1 MHQDTSMKKIA
12 VLGGGQ
18 VGSSLAKI
26 LTDDGNDITL
36 VDINSSVLEDLQ
48 EDNDI
53 KTIHGN
59 ASSPSILEQAE
70 LNDCDILIAITG
82 SDEVNLVSCHLAKKM
97 FNVPTVIARLRNSEF
112 QVSTSGFDLDLF
124 SIDSIISPS
133 KLVTD
138 FIKNIIEHPGAFQA
152 FDFADGKLQVIGA
165 TVLKDGPLAGK
176 KLSEFKNHLPNV
188 DVKVVAL
195 YRNRK
200 TIPVNGSTII
210 EIGDDIFFLATP
222 ENMRFISE
230 LSKNQSR
237 IENIM
242 IAGGGNVG
250 MTLATALSKK
260 FSTKIIEKNLLR
272 SKYLSES
279 LEDTVVLNDDISDE
293 SLLENEGIED
303 VDFFCSVTNDDQMN
317 ILSAKLA
324 KDLGANKS
332 ISIINKLSYRKLV
345 SKEIDIVVSPEDVT
359 IGSILTSVRT
369 SDVVKVHSLG
379 FGEAEILEIII
390 HGDKNTSKVVDRKV
404 SDLELPTGCKI
415 GAIYRDGNIILMHN
429 DLTIKSN
436 DRLII
441 YLLHKKDFSKLAKLF
456 QVSIGFF

>member
-1 MHQDTSMKKIA
+1 MKKIA

-36 VDINSSVLEDLQ
+36 IDINLSILEDLQ
-48 EDNDI
+48 DDNDI

-70 LNDCDILIAITG
+70 LNDCDILIATTA
-82 SDEVNLVSCHLAKKM
+82 SDEVNLVSCHLAKKI

-112 QVSTSGFDLDLF
+112 QVSTSGFDIDLF

-133 KLVTD
+133 QLVTD

-152 FDFADGKLQVIGA
+152 YDFADGKLQVIGA
-165 TVLKDGPLAGK
+165 TVLKDGPLSGR
-176 KLSEFKNHLPNV
+176 KLSEFKKHLPNV
-188 DVKVVAL
+188 DVKVIAL

-200 TIPVNGSTII
+200 MLPVNGMTII
-210 EIGDDIFFLATP
+210 ETGDDLFFLATE
-222 ENMRFISE
+222 ENMRFMSE

-242 IAGGGNVG
+242 IAGGGIVG
-250 MTLATALSKK
+250 MTLAAKLSQK
-260 FSTKIIEKNLLR
+260 FSTKIIEQDLAK

-279 LEDTVVLNDDISDE
+279 LKNTVVLNDDISDE
-293 SLLENEGIED
+293 SLLGNEGIED
-303 VDFFCSVTNDDQMN
+303 VDYFCSVTNDDQMN

-324 KDLGANKS
+324 KDLGAKKS
-332 ISIINKLSYRKLV
+332 IAIINKLSFRKLV
-345 SKEIDIVVSPEDVT
+345 SKEIDVVVSPEDVT
-359 IGSILTSVRT
+359 IGSILASVRT

-379 FGEAEILEIII
+379 FGEAELLEIII
-390 HGDKNTSKVVDRKV
+390 HGDDKTSKVVGKKV
-404 SDLELPTGCKI
+404 SELELPSGCKI
-415 GAIYRDGNIILMHN
+415 GAIYREGKVILLN
-429 DLTIKSN
+429 DDASIQSN

-441 YLLHKKDFSKLAKLF
+441 YLLHKKDFSKLAKLL

>member
-1 MHQDTSMKKIA
+1 MKKIA

-176 KLSEFKNHLPNV
+176 KLSEFKKHLPNV

-250 MTLATALSKK
+250 MTLASALSKK

-345 SKEIDIVVSPEDVT
+345 SKEIDVVVSPEDVT

-456 QVSIGFF
+456 QVGIGFF

>member
-1 MHQDTSMKKIA
+1 MKKIA

-345 SKEIDIVVSPEDVT
+345 SKEIDVVVSPEDVT

-415 GAIYRDGNIILMHN
+415 GAIYRDGNIIVIHN

>member
-1 MHQDTSMKKIA
+1 MKKIA

-36 VDINSSVLEDLQ
+36 IDTNLSVIEDLQ

-59 ASSPSILEQAE
+59 ASSPSVLEQAE
-70 LNDCDILIAITG
+70 VNDCDILIATTA

-124 SIDSIISPS
+124 SINSIISPS
-133 KLVTD
+133 QLVTD

-152 FDFADGKLQVIGA
+152 YDFADGKLQVIGA
-165 TVLKDGPLAGK
+165 TVLKDGPLAGR
-176 KLSEFKNHLPNV
+176 KLSEFKKHLPNV
-188 DVKVVAL
+188 DVKVIAL
-195 YRNRK
+195 YRDRK
-200 TIPVNGSTII
+200 ILPVNGTTVI
-210 EIGDDIFFLATP
+210 ETGDDLFFLATE
-222 ENMRFISE
+222 ENMRFMSE

-242 IAGGGNVG
+242 IAGGGIVG
-250 MTLATALSKK
+250 MTLADKLSQK
-260 FSTKIIEKNLLR
+260 FSTKIIEKDLIR

-293 SLLENEGIED
+293 SLLDNEGIKE
-303 VDFFCSVTNDDQMN
+303 VDYFCSVTNDDQMN

-324 KDLGANKS
+324 KDLGAKKS
-332 ISIINKLSYRKLV
+332 IAIINKLSYRKLV
-345 SKEIDIVVSPEDVT
+345 SKEIDVVVSPEDVT
-359 IGSILTSVRT
+359 IGSILASVRT

-379 FGEAEILEIII
+379 FGEAELLEIII
-390 HGDKNTSKVVDRKV
+390 HGDNKTSKVVGKKV
-404 SDLELPTGCKI
+404 SELELPSGCRI
-415 GAIYRDGNIILMHN
+415 GAIYREGKVILLN
-429 DLTIKSN
+429 EDVSIQSN

-441 YLLHKKDFSKLAKLF
+441 YLLHKKDFSKLAKLL

>member
-1 MHQDTSMKKIA
+1 MKKIA

-36 VDINSSVLEDLQ
+36 IDTDLSVIEALQ

-59 ASSPSILEQAE
+59 ASSPSVLEQAE
-70 LNDCDILIAITG
+70 VNDCDILIATTA

-133 KLVTD
+133 QLVTD

-152 FDFADGKLQVIGA
+152 YDFADGMLQVIGA
-165 TVLKDGPLAGK
+165 TVLKDGPLAGR
-176 KLSEFKNHLPNV
+176 KLSEFKKHLPNV
-188 DVKVVAL
+188 DVKVIAL
-195 YRNRK
+195 YRDRK
-200 TIPVNGSTII
+200 ILPVNGATII
-210 EIGDDIFFLATP
+210 ETGDDLFFLATE
-222 ENMRFISE
+222 ENMRFMSE

-242 IAGGGNVG
+242 IAGGGIVG
-250 MTLATALSKK
+250 MTLASKLSEK
-260 FSTKIIEKNLLR
+260 FSTKIIEKDLIR

-279 LEDTVVLNDDISDE
+279 LEDTVVLNDDVSDE
-293 SLLENEGIED
+293 SLLDNEGIEE
-303 VDFFCSVTNDDQMN
+303 VDYFCSVTNDDQMN

-324 KDLGANKS
+324 KDLGAKKS
-332 ISIINKLSYRKLV
+332 IAIINKPSYRKLV
-345 SKEIDIVVSPEDVT
+345 SKEIDVVISPEDVT
-359 IGSILTSVRT
+359 IGSILASVRT

-379 FGEAEILEIII
+379 FGEAELLEIII
-390 HGDKNTSKVVDRKV
+390 HGDNKTSKVVGKKV
-404 SDLELPTGCKI
+404 SKLELPSGCRI
-415 GAIYRDGNIILMHN
+415 GAIYREGKVILLN
-429 DLTIKSN
+429 EDASIQSN

-441 YLLHKKDFSKLAKLF
+441 YLLHKKDFSKLAKLL

>member
-1 MHQDTSMKKIA
+1 MKKIA

-36 VDINSSVLEDLQ
+36 IDTNSSVLEDLQ
-48 EDNDI
+48 DDNDI

-70 LNDCDILIAITG
+70 VRDCDILIATTA

-112 QVSTSGFDLDLF
+112 QVSASGFDLDLF

-133 KLVTD
+133 QLVTD

-152 FDFADGKLQVIGA
+152 YDFADGKLQVIGA
-165 TVLKDGPLAGK
+165 TVLKDGPLSGR
-176 KLSEFKNHLPNV
+176 KLSEFKKHLPNV
-188 DVKVVAL
+188 DVKVIAL

-200 TIPVNGSTII
+200 VLPVNGSTII
-210 EIGDDIFFLATP
+210 ETGDDLFFLATE
-222 ENMRFISE
+222 ENMRFMSE

-242 IAGGGNVG
+242 IAGGGIVG
-250 MTLATALSKK
+250 MTLAAKLSQK
-260 FSTKIIEKNLLR
+260 FSTKIIEKDLIR

-279 LEDTVVLNDDISDE
+279 LENTVVLNDDISDE
-293 SLLENEGIED
+293 SLLDNEGIEE
-303 VDFFCSVTNDDQMN
+303 VDYFCSVTNDDQMN

-324 KDLGANKS
+324 KDLGAKKS
-332 ISIINKLSYRKLV
+332 IAIINKLSYRKLV
-345 SKEIDIVVSPEDVT
+345 SKEIDVVISPEDVT
-359 IGSILTSVRT
+359 IGSILASVRT

-379 FGEAEILEIII
+379 FGEAELLEIII
-390 HGDKNTSKVVDRKV
+390 HGDSKTSKVVGKKV
-404 SDLELPTGCKI
+404 SELELPSGCRI
-415 GAIYRDGNIILMHN
+415 GAVYRQGKIILLN
-429 DLTIKSN
+429 EDLNIKSN

-441 YLLHKKDFSKLAKLF
+441 YLLHKKDFSKLAKLL

>member
-1 MHQDTSMKKIA
+1 MKKIA

-36 VDINSSVLEDLQ
+36 IDTNLSVIEDLQ

-59 ASSPSILEQAE
+59 ASSPSVLEQAE
-70 LNDCDILIAITG
+70 VNDCDILIATTA

-124 SIDSIISPS
+124 SINSIISPS
-133 KLVTD
+133 QLVTD

-152 FDFADGKLQVIGA
+152 YDFADGKLQVIGA
-165 TVLKDGPLAGK
+165 TVLKDGPLAGR
-176 KLSEFKNHLPNV
+176 KLSEFKKHLPNV
-188 DVKVVAL
+188 DVNVIAL
-195 YRNRK
+195 YRDRK
-200 TIPVNGSTII
+200 TLPVNGTTVI
-210 EIGDDIFFLATP
+210 ETGDDLFFLATE
-222 ENMRFISE
+222 ENMRFMSE

-242 IAGGGNVG
+242 IAGGGIVG
-250 MTLATALSKK
+250 MTLADKLSQK
-260 FSTKIIEKNLLR
+260 FSTKIIEKDLIR

-293 SLLENEGIED
+293 SLLDNEGIEE
-303 VDFFCSVTNDDQMN
+303 VDYFCSVTNDDQMN

-324 KDLGANKS
+324 KDLGAKKS
-332 ISIINKLSYRKLV
+332 IAIINKLSYRKLV
-345 SKEIDIVVSPEDVT
+345 SKEIDVVVSPEDVT
-359 IGSILTSVRT
+359 IGSILASVRT

-379 FGEAEILEIII
+379 FGEAELLELIIP
-390 HGDKNTSKVVDRKV
+390 GDNKTSKVVGKKV
-404 SDLELPTGCKI
+404 SELELPSGCRI
-415 GAIYRDGNIILMHN
+415 GAIYREGKVILLN
-429 DLTIKSN
+429 EDVSIQSN

-441 YLLHKKDFSKLAKLF
+441 YLLHKKDFSKLAKLL

>member
-1 MHQDTSMKKIA
+1 MKKIA

-36 VDINSSVLEDLQ
+36 IDSNLSVIEDLQ

-59 ASSPSILEQAE
+59 ASSQSVLEQAE
-70 LNDCDILIAITG
+70 VNDCDILIATTA

-133 KLVTD
+133 QLVTD

-152 FDFADGKLQVIGA
+152 YDFADGKLQVIGA
-165 TVLKDGPLAGK
+165 TVLKDGPLAGR
-176 KLSEFKNHLPNV
+176 KLSEFKKHLPNV
-188 DVKVVAL
+188 DVNVIAL
-195 YRNRK
+195 YRDRK
-200 TIPVNGSTII
+200 ILPVNGTTVI
-210 EIGDDIFFLATP
+210 ETGDDLFFLATE
-222 ENMRFISE
+222 ENMRFMSE

-242 IAGGGNVG
+242 IAGGGIVG
-250 MTLATALSKK
+250 MTLADKLSQK
-260 FSTKIIEKNLLR
+260 FSTKIIEKDLIR

-293 SLLENEGIED
+293 SLLDNEGIEE
-303 VDFFCSVTNDDQMN
+303 VDYFCSVTNDDQMN

-324 KDLGANKS
+324 KDLGAKKS
-332 ISIINKLSYRKLV
+332 IAIINKLSYRKLV
-345 SKEIDIVVSPEDVT
+345 SKEIDVVVSPEDVT
-359 IGSILTSVRT
+359 IGSILASVRT

-379 FGEAEILEIII
+379 FGEAELLEIII
-390 HGDKNTSKVVDRKV
+390 HGDNITSKVVGKKV
-404 SDLELPTGCKI
+404 SELELPSGCRI
-415 GAIYRDGNIILMHN
+415 GAIYREGKVILLN
-429 DLTIKSN
+429 EDACIQSN

-441 YLLHKKDFSKLAKLF
+441 YLLHKKDFSKLAKLL

>member
-1 MHQDTSMKKIA
+1 MKKIA

-36 VDINSSVLEDLQ
+36 VDISSSVLEDLQ

-230 LSKNQSR
+230 LSKNQYR

-345 SKEIDIVVSPEDVT
+345 SKEIDVVVSPEDVT

-390 HGDKNTSKVVDRKV
+390 HGDKNTSKVVGRKV
-404 SDLELPTGCKI
+404 SDLELPAGCKI

-429 DLTIKSN
+429 DLAIESK

-441 YLLHKKDFSKLAKLF
+441 YLLHKKDFSKLSKLF

>member
-1 MHQDTSMKKIA
+1 MKKIA

-345 SKEIDIVVSPEDVT
+345 SKEIDVVVSPEDVT

>member
-1 MHQDTSMKKIA
+1 MKKIA

-18 VGSSLAKI
+18 VGASLAKI

-36 VDINSSVLEDLQ
+36 IDTNLSVIEDLQ

-70 LNDCDILIAITG
+70 VNDCDILIATTA

-133 KLVTD
+133 QLVTD

-152 FDFADGKLQVIGA
+152 YDFADGKLQVIGA
-165 TVLKDGPLAGK
+165 TVLKDGPLSGR
-176 KLSEFKNHLPNV
+176 KLSEFKKHMPNV
-188 DVKVVAL
+188 DVKVIAL
-195 YRNRK
+195 YRDRK
-200 TIPVNGSTII
+200 ILPVNGTTVI
-210 EIGDDIFFLATP
+210 ETGDDLFFLATE
-222 ENMRFISE
+222 ENMRFMSE

-242 IAGGGNVG
+242 IAGGGIVG
-250 MTLATALSKK
+250 MTLADKLSQK
-260 FSTKIIEKNLLR
+260 FSTKIIEKDLIR

-293 SLLENEGIED
+293 SLLDNEGIEE
-303 VDFFCSVTNDDQMN
+303 VDYFCSVTNDDQMN

-324 KDLGANKS
+324 KDLGAKKS
-332 ISIINKLSYRKLV
+332 IAIINKLSYRKLV
-345 SKEIDIVVSPEDVT
+345 SKEIDVVVSPEDVT
-359 IGSILTSVRT
+359 IGSILASVRT

-379 FGEAEILEIII
+379 FGEAELLEIII
-390 HGDKNTSKVVDRKV
+390 HGDNKTSKVVGKKV
-404 SDLELPTGCKI
+404 SELELPSGCRI
-415 GAIYRDGNIILMHN
+415 GAIYREGKVILLN
-429 DLTIKSN
+429 EDVSIQSN

-441 YLLHKKDFSKLAKLF
+441 YLLHKKDFSKLAKLL

>member
-1 MHQDTSMKKIA
+1 MKKIA

-36 VDINSSVLEDLQ
+36 IDTNLSVIEDLQ

-59 ASSPSILEQAE
+59 ASSPSVLEQAE
-70 LNDCDILIAITG
+70 VNDCDILIATTA

-133 KLVTD
+133 QLVTD

-152 FDFADGKLQVIGA
+152 YDFADGKLQVIGA
-165 TVLKDGPLAGK
+165 TVLKDGPLAGR
-176 KLSEFKNHLPNV
+176 KLSEFKKHLPNV
-188 DVKVVAL
+188 DVKVIAL
-195 YRNRK
+195 YRDRK
-200 TIPVNGSTII
+200 ILPVNGTTVI
-210 EIGDDIFFLATP
+210 ETGDDLFFLATE
-222 ENMRFISE
+222 ENMRFMSE

-242 IAGGGNVG
+242 IAGGGIVG
-250 MTLATALSKK
+250 MTLADKLSQK
-260 FSTKIIEKNLLR
+260 FSTKIIEKDLIR

-293 SLLENEGIED
+293 SLLDNEGIEE
-303 VDFFCSVTNDDQMN
+303 VDYFCSVTNDDQMN

-324 KDLGANKS
+324 KDLGAKKS
-332 ISIINKLSYRKLV
+332 IAIINKLSYRKLV
-345 SKEIDIVVSPEDVT
+345 SKEIDVVISPEDVT
-359 IGSILTSVRT
+359 IGSILASVRT

-379 FGEAEILEIII
+379 FGEAELLEIII
-390 HGDKNTSKVVDRKV
+390 HGDNKTSKVVGKKV
-404 SDLELPTGCKI
+404 SELELPSGCRI
-415 GAIYRDGNIILMHN
+415 GAIYREGKVILLN
-429 DLTIKSN
+429 EDVSIQSN

-441 YLLHKKDFSKLAKLF
+441 YLLHKKDFSKLAKLL

>member
-1 MHQDTSMKKIA
+1 MKKIA

-36 VDINSSVLEDLQ
+36 VDINSSVLENLQ

-345 SKEIDIVVSPEDVT
+345 SKEIDVVVSPEDVT

>member
-1 MHQDTSMKKIA
+1 MKKIA

-36 VDINSSVLEDLQ
+36 IDTNLSVIEDLQ

-59 ASSPSILEQAE
+59 ASSPSVLEQAE
-70 LNDCDILIAITG
+70 VNDCDILIATTA

-133 KLVTD
+133 QLVTD

-152 FDFADGKLQVIGA
+152 YDFADGKLQVIGA
-165 TVLKDGPLAGK
+165 TVLKDGPLAGR
-176 KLSEFKNHLPNV
+176 KLSEFKKHLPNV
-188 DVKVVAL
+188 DVNVIAL
-195 YRNRK
+195 YRDRK
-200 TIPVNGSTII
+200 TLPVNGTTVI
-210 EIGDDIFFLATP
+210 ETGDDLFFLATE
-222 ENMRFISE
+222 ENMRFMSE

-242 IAGGGNVG
+242 IAGGGIVG
-250 MTLATALSKK
+250 MTLADKLSQK
-260 FSTKIIEKNLLR
+260 FSTKIIEKDLIR

-293 SLLENEGIED
+293 SLLDNEGIKE
-303 VDFFCSVTNDDQMN
+303 VDYFCSVTNDDQMN

-324 KDLGANKS
+324 KDLGAKKS
-332 ISIINKLSYRKLV
+332 IAIINKLSYRKLV
-345 SKEIDIVVSPEDVT
+345 SKEIDVVVSPEDVT
-359 IGSILTSVRT
+359 IGSILASVRT

-379 FGEAEILEIII
+379 FGEAELLEIII
-390 HGDKNTSKVVDRKV
+390 HGDNKTSKVVGKKV
-404 SDLELPTGCKI
+404 SELELPSGCRI
-415 GAIYRDGNIILMHN
+415 GAIYREGKVILLN
-429 DLTIKSN
+429 EDVSIQSN

-441 YLLHKKDFSKLAKLF
+441 YLLHKKDFSKLAKLL

>member
-1 MHQDTSMKKIA
+1 MKKIA

-345 SKEIDIVVSPEDVT
+345 SKEIDVVVSPEDVT

-390 HGDKNTSKVVDRKV
+390 HGDKNTSKVVGRKV
-404 SDLELPTGCKI
+404 SDLELPAGCKI

-429 DLTIKSN
+429 DLAIESK

-441 YLLHKKDFSKLAKLF
+441 YLLHKKDFSKLVYL
-456 QVSIGFF
+456 IG

>member
-1 MHQDTSMKKIA
+1 MKKIA

-36 VDINSSVLEDLQ
+36 IDTNLSVIEDLQ

-59 ASSPSILEQAE
+59 ASSPSVLEQAE
-70 LNDCDILIAITG
+70 VNDCDILIATTA

-124 SIDSIISPS
+124 SINSIISPS
-133 KLVTD
+133 QLVTD

-152 FDFADGKLQVIGA
+152 YDFADGKLQVIGA
-165 TVLKDGPLAGK
+165 TVLKDGPLAVR
-176 KLSEFKNHLPNV
+176 KLSEFKKHLPNV
-188 DVKVVAL
+188 DVKVIAL
-195 YRNRK
+195 YRDRK
-200 TIPVNGSTII
+200 ILPVNGTTVI
-210 EIGDDIFFLATP
+210 ETGDDLFFLATE
-222 ENMRFISE
+222 ENMRFMSE
-230 LSKNQSR
+230 LSQNQSR

-242 IAGGGNVG
+242 IAGGGIVG
-250 MTLATALSKK
+250 MTLADKLSQK
-260 FSTKIIEKNLLR
+260 FSTKIIEKDLIR

-293 SLLENEGIED
+293 SLLDNEGIEE
-303 VDFFCSVTNDDQMN
+303 VDYFCSVTNDDQMN

-324 KDLGANKS
+324 KDLGAKKS
-332 ISIINKLSYRKLV
+332 IAIINKLSYRKLV
-345 SKEIDIVVSPEDVT
+345 SKEIDVVVSPEDVT
-359 IGSILTSVRT
+359 IGSILASVRT

-379 FGEAEILEIII
+379 FGEAELLEIII
-390 HGDKNTSKVVDRKV
+390 HGDNKTSKVVGKKV
-404 SDLELPTGCKI
+404 SELELPSGCRI
-415 GAIYRDGNIILMHN
+415 GAIYREGKVILLN
-429 DLTIKSN
+429 EDVSIQSN

-441 YLLHKKDFSKLAKLF
+441 YLLHKKDFSKLAKLL

>member
-1 MHQDTSMKKIA
+1 MKKIA

-324 KDLGANKS
+324 KDLGASKS

-436 DRLII
+436 DRLIL

>member
-1 MHQDTSMKKIA
+1 MKKIA

-36 VDINSSVLEDLQ
+36 IDTNLSVLEDLQ

-70 LNDCDILIAITG
+70 VQDCDILIATTA

-97 FNVPTVIARLRNSEF
+97 FNVPTVIARLRNSKF

-133 KLVTD
+133 QLVTD

-152 FDFADGKLQVIGA
+152 YDFADGKLQVIGA
-165 TVLKDGPLAGK
+165 TVLKDGPLSGR
-176 KLSEFKNHLPNV
+176 KLSEFKKHLPNV
-188 DVKVVAL
+188 DVKVIAL

-200 TIPVNGSTII
+200 VLPVNGSTII
-210 EIGDDIFFLATP
+210 ETGDDLFFLATE
-222 ENMRFISE
+222 ENMRFMSE

-242 IAGGGNVG
+242 IAGGGIVG
-250 MTLATALSKK
+250 MTLAAKLSQK
-260 FSTKIIEKNLLR
+260 FSTKIIEKDLIR

-279 LEDTVVLNDDISDE
+279 LENTVVLNDDISDE
-293 SLLENEGIED
+293 SLLDNEGIEE
-303 VDFFCSVTNDDQMN
+303 VDYFCSVTNDDQMN

-324 KDLGANKS
+324 KDLGAKKS
-332 ISIINKLSYRKLV
+332 IAIINKLSYRKLV
-345 SKEIDIVVSPEDVT
+345 SKEIDVVISPEDVT
-359 IGSILTSVRT
+359 IGSILASVRT

-379 FGEAEILEIII
+379 FGEAELLEIII
-390 HGDKNTSKVVDRKV
+390 HGDSKTSKVVGKKV
-404 SDLELPTGCKI
+404 SELELPSGCRI
-415 GAIYRDGNIILMHN
+415 GAVYRQGKIILLN
-429 DLTIKSN
+429 EDLNIKSN

-441 YLLHKKDFSKLAKLF
+441 YLLHKKDFSKLAKLL

>member
-1 MHQDTSMKKIA
+1 MKKIA

-36 VDINSSVLEDLQ
+36 IDTNLSVIEDLQ

-59 ASSPSILEQAE
+59 ASSPSVLEQAE
-70 LNDCDILIAITG
+70 VNDCDILIATTA

-133 KLVTD
+133 QLVTD

-152 FDFADGKLQVIGA
+152 YDFADGKLQVIGA
-165 TVLKDGPLAGK
+165 TVLKDGPLAGR
-176 KLSEFKNHLPNV
+176 KLSEFKKHLPNV
-188 DVKVVAL
+188 DVNVIAL
-195 YRNRK
+195 YRDRK
-200 TIPVNGSTII
+200 TLPVNGTTVI
-210 EIGDDIFFLATP
+210 ETGDDLFFLATE
-222 ENMRFISE
+222 ENMRFMSE

-242 IAGGGNVG
+242 IAGGGIVG
-250 MTLATALSKK
+250 MTLADKLSQK
-260 FSTKIIEKNLLR
+260 FSTKIIEKDLIR

-293 SLLENEGIED
+293 SLLDNEGIEE
-303 VDFFCSVTNDDQMN
+303 VDYFCSVTNDDQMN

-324 KDLGANKS
+324 KDLGAKKS
-332 ISIINKLSYRKLV
+332 IAIINKLSYRKLV
-345 SKEIDIVVSPEDVT
+345 SKEIDVVVSPEDVT
-359 IGSILTSVRT
+359 IGSILASVRT

-379 FGEAEILEIII
+379 FGEAELLEIII
-390 HGDKNTSKVVDRKV
+390 HGDNKTSKVVGKKV
-404 SDLELPTGCKI
+404 SELELPSGCRI
-415 GAIYRDGNIILMHN
+415 GAIYREGKVILLN
-429 DLTIKSN
+429 EDVSIQSN

-441 YLLHKKDFSKLAKLF
+441 YLLHKKDFSKLAKLL

>member
-1 MHQDTSMKKIA
+1 MKKIA

-36 VDINSSVLEDLQ
+36 IDTNLSVIEDLQ

-59 ASSPSILEQAE
+59 ASSPSVLEQAE
-70 LNDCDILIAITG
+70 VNDCDILIATTA

-133 KLVTD
+133 QLVTD

-152 FDFADGKLQVIGA
+152 YDFADGKLQVIGA
-165 TVLKDGPLAGK
+165 TVLKDGPLAGR
-176 KLSEFKNHLPNV
+176 KLSEFKKHLPNV
-188 DVKVVAL
+188 DVKVIAL
-195 YRNRK
+195 YRDRK
-200 TIPVNGSTII
+200 ILPVNGTTII
-210 EIGDDIFFLATP
+210 ETGDDLFFLATE
-222 ENMRFISE
+222 ENMRFMSE

-242 IAGGGNVG
+242 IAGGGIVG
-250 MTLATALSKK
+250 MTLAAKLSQK
-260 FSTKIIEKNLLR
+260 FSTKIIEKDLIR

-279 LEDTVVLNDDISDE
+279 LEDTVVLNDDVSDE
-293 SLLENEGIED
+293 SLLDNEGIEE
-303 VDFFCSVTNDDQMN
+303 VDYFCSVTNDDQMN

-324 KDLGANKS
+324 KDLGAKKS
-332 ISIINKLSYRKLV
+332 IAIINKLSYRKLV
-345 SKEIDIVVSPEDVT
+345 SKEIDVVISPEDVT
-359 IGSILTSVRT
+359 IGSILASVRT

-379 FGEAEILEIII
+379 FGEAELLEIII
-390 HGDKNTSKVVDRKV
+390 HGDNKTSKVVGKKV
-404 SDLELPTGCKI
+404 SELELPSGCRI
-415 GAIYRDGNIILMHN
+415 GAIYREGKVILLNEDANIE
-429 DLTIKSN
+429 SN

-441 YLLHKKDFSKLAKLF
+441 YLLHKKDFSKLAKLL

>member
-1 MHQDTSMKKIA
+1 MKKIA

-36 VDINSSVLEDLQ
+36 IDTNLSVLEDLQ

-70 LNDCDILIAITG
+70 VNDCDILIATTA

-133 KLVTD
+133 QLVTD

-152 FDFADGKLQVIGA
+152 YDFADGKLQVIGA
-165 TVLKDGPLAGK
+165 TVLKDGPLSGR
-176 KLSEFKNHLPNV
+176 KLSEFKKHLPNV
-188 DVKVVAL
+188 DVKVIAL

-200 TIPVNGSTII
+200 VLPVNGSTII
-210 EIGDDIFFLATP
+210 ETGDDLFFLATE
-222 ENMRFISE
+222 ENMRFMSE

-242 IAGGGNVG
+242 IAGGGIVG
-250 MTLATALSKK
+250 MTLAAKLSQK
-260 FSTKIIEKNLLR
+260 FSTKIIEKDLIR

-293 SLLENEGIED
+293 S
-303 VDFFCSVTNDDQMN
+303 
-317 ILSAKLA
+317 
-324 KDLGANKS
+324 
-332 ISIINKLSYRKLV
+332 Y
-345 SKEIDIVVSPEDVT
+345 
-359 IGSILTSVRT
+359 
-369 SDVVKVHSLG
+369 
-379 FGEAEILEIII
+379 
-390 HGDKNTSKVVDRKV
+390 
-404 SDLELPTGCKI
+404 
-415 GAIYRDGNIILMHN
+415 
-429 DLTIKSN
+429 
-436 DRLII
+436 
-441 YLLHKKDFSKLAKLF
+441 
-456 QVSIGFF
+456 

>member
-1 MHQDTSMKKIA
+1 MKKIA

-36 VDINSSVLEDLQ
+36 IDTNLSVLEDLQ

-70 LNDCDILIAITG
+70 VNDCDILIATTA

-97 FNVPTVIARLRNSEF
+97 FNIPTVIARLRNSEF

-133 KLVTD
+133 QLVTD

-152 FDFADGKLQVIGA
+152 YDFADGKLQVIGA
-165 TVLKDGPLAGK
+165 TVLKDGPLSGR
-176 KLSEFKNHLPNV
+176 KLSEFKKHLPNV
-188 DVKVVAL
+188 DVKVIAL

-200 TIPVNGSTII
+200 VLPVNGSTII
-210 EIGDDIFFLATP
+210 EIGDDLFFLATE
-222 ENMRFISE
+222 ENMRFMSE
-230 LSKNQSR
+230 LSKTQSR

-242 IAGGGNVG
+242 IAGGGIVG
-250 MTLATALSKK
+250 MTLAAKLTQK
-260 FSTKIIEKNLLR
+260 FSTKIIEKDLTR

-293 SLLENEGIED
+293 SLLDNEGIEE
-303 VDFFCSVTNDDQMN
+303 VDYFCSVTNDDQMN

-324 KDLGANKS
+324 KDLGAKKS
-332 ISIINKLSYRKLV
+332 IAIINKLSYRKLV
-345 SKEIDIVVSPEDVT
+345 SKEIDVVVSPEDVT
-359 IGSILTSVRT
+359 IGSILASVRT

-379 FGEAEILEIII
+379 FGEAELLEIII
-390 HGDKNTSKVVDRKV
+390 HGDSKTSKVVGKKV
-404 SDLELPTGCKI
+404 SELELPSGCRI
-415 GAIYRDGNIILMHN
+415 GAVYREGKIILLN
-429 DLTIKSN
+429 EDIDIKSN

-441 YLLHKKDFSKLAKLF
+441 YLLHKKDFSKLAKLL

>member
-1 MHQDTSMKKIA
+1 MKKIA

-26 LTDDGNDITL
+26 LSNDGNDIIL

-195 YRNRK
+195 YRDRK

-250 MTLATALSKK
+250 MTLATTLSKK

-279 LEDTVVLNDDISDE
+279 LEDTVVLNNDISDE
-293 SLLENEGIED
+293 SFLENEGIED

-390 HGDKNTSKVVDRKV
+390 HGDKNTSKVVDKKV
-404 SDLELPTGCKI
+404 SDLKLPTGCNI

-429 DLTIKSN
+429 DLTINSN